1 MIVIAVVAILSAIA
15 IPLINSWLQQYRLDI
30 AAQQI
35 ADGLQTAKM
44 QAVAKTR
51 RRELLFDVP
60 GNRAGLDGAELINL
74 PSGVRFDTGG
84 VSASPEPGVGTSEP
98 VTFPATEGNA
108 SLRAAGFT
116 GRGLPDIDPGT
127 TNAVYLTNTSGT
139 RVVLMTS
146 AGNIKTR
153 EWTGEAWR

>member
-1 MIVIAVVAILSAIA
+1 MIILAVIAILSAIA
-15 IPLINSWLQQYRLDI
+15 IPFINSWLQQYRLDI

-44 QAVAKTR
+44 QAVSKTR
-51 RRELLFDVP
+51 RRELLFDVE
-60 GNRAGLDGAELINL
+60 GNRVGLDGAGLLGL

-84 VSASPEPGVGTSEP
+84 VDTPPEPGVSISEP
-98 VTFPATEGNA
+98 VTFPATDSSS

-116 GRGLPDIDPGT
+116 GRGLPDTNPGT